1 MHRTR
6 DFAALG
12 VALLLAGALLSP
24 LLQSGFLT
32 DDYHYVRMVN
42 VGPRHAETWD
52 PSRPTEVF
60 KVFWTQASREFE
72 LYRPLVILSYAFNY
86 HFWGGTDPKPYQAFN
101 LIVHLLGGAAAFF
114 LMRRLMPRA
123 PPWAVAVGTF
133 AWLISPIQLEV
144 VAWSATR
151 SDAFSFLFG
160 ALALAVKL
168 GRPQRLILPAVLAA
182 LSLLSKEQAVFWI
195 GTLFL
200 VDFLE
205 PASHPG
211 AAIKERFAKTL
222 RRGWPLLLL
231 LVAYFLLRL
240 ELFGSSFQKN
250 AYAKKDFDSFFSLAL
265 WARYGRSARVLAM
278 PISTLAFP
286 SGWTRVLLMAGSGLG
301 TASCLLLGLPR
312 LRRLK
317 LLPSLV
323 LVILFFGPFLLAVM
337 VNEVGSDLVN
347 TRACYTPMFAVG
359 ALIALATASGKAGRT
374 ASVLV
379 LSAWCLASVPSQE
392 LYVDAHRGVEES
404 LASIRTALRSPAL
417 EGRNHVAILGYREQ
431 DYFRGSFDL
440 SGAIRPALQ
449 RPFMD
454 RDWQLDLVGADIGR
468 PNLEHWTPFPELF
481 AHGNGSPHD
490 RDDLVL
496 LAMTDAGE
504 GRLTTRLAHPGRRA
518 PPNIQLVRPEPGER
532 REISVGPFEA
542 RFAFL
547 APNLDPTRLALLIVE
562 AGGVAFG
569 ERPLPVSAVLR
580 SKTPKDEGRF
590 LFEIAFPLPEAA
602 LEQLPNSKFFGF
614 AVQFHGE
621 NDPWSAASPLRL
633 FQVARP

>member
-1 MHRTR
+1 MRRTR

-12 VALLLAGALLSP
+12 IALLLAGALLHP
-24 LLQSGFLT
+24 LLKSGFLT

-52 PSRPTEVF
+52 PARPTEVF

-86 HFWGGTDPKPYQAFN
+86 RIWGGTDPGPYQAFN

-114 LMRRLMPRA
+114 LMRRLLPRA
-123 PPWAVAVGTF
+123 PPWALAAGTL

-144 VAWSATR
+144 AAWSATR

-160 ALALAVKL
+160 ALALAIKI
-168 GRPQRLILPAVLAA
+168 GRPQRRILPACLAA

-195 GTLFL
+195 GALFL

-205 PASHPG
+205 PVPCQGPALR
-211 AAIKERFAKTL
+211 ERIRRTL

-231 LVAYFLLRL
+231 LGAYFVLRL
-240 ELFGSSFQKN
+240 QLFGSSFQKN

-286 SGWTRVLLMAGSGLG
+286 QGWTRTLLMLGSGSGIAGAL
-301 TASCLLLGLPR
+301 AFGLAR
-312 LRRLK
+312 LRRMG
-317 LLPSLV
+317 PTAGLV
-323 LVILFFGPFLLAVM
+323 LLILFFGPFLLAVM
-337 VNEVGSDLVN
+337 VNEVGADLVN
-347 TRACYTPMFAVG
+347 TRACYTPMFAV
-359 ALIALATASGKAGRT
+359 ALLIALAAASGRPGRGAT
-374 ASVLV
+374 LLV
-379 LSAWCLASVPSQE
+379 LGAWALASVPSQR
-392 LYVDAHRGVEES
+392 LYVEAHRGVEDS
-404 LASIRTALRSPAL
+404 LASIREALGAPGL
-417 EGRNHVAILGYREQ
+417 EDRHRAAILGYREQ

-454 RDWQLDLVGADIGR
+454 RDWQLDLVGAEVER
-468 PNLEHWTPFPELF
+468 PNLDHWTPFPRLF
-481 AHGNGSPHD
+481 VDEEGRPRD

-496 LAMTDAGE
+496 LAMTEDEKG
-504 GRLTTRLAHPGRRA
+504 GLRTRLVHPGRRG
-518 PPNIQLVRPEPGER
+518 PPRIELTRPAAGAR
-532 REISVGPFEA
+532 RTLQPGPFEA

-547 APNLDPTRLALLIVE
+547 GPDIDPRDLRLLVVA

-569 ERPLPVSAVLR
+569 GRPVPVAPVLR
-580 SKTPKDEGRF
+580 SRSSADGGRF
-590 LFEIAFPLPEAA
+590 RFEVAFPLPPAA
-602 LEQLPNSKFFGF
+602 LAQLPDTSSYAF
-614 AVQFHGE
+614 AIQRVAAD
-621 NDPWSAASPLRL
+621 DPWAAASTLRF
-633 FQVARP
+633 FQVVRP